1 MLLHDTVI
9 RRLLTDELLKDFI
22 IIIIINALKSD
33 QFFSFFPFLHHRFSS
48 RWRSADEQN
57 KMFKTKC
64 LSAGSALLFASS
76 SLAPTQ
82 KLDWPCS
89 S

>member
-9 RRLLTDELLKDFI
+9 ARLLTDELLKDFI
-22 IIIIINALKSD
+22 INALKSG
-33 QFFSFFPFLHHRFSS
+33 QFFSCFLSLHHRFSS

-57 KMFKTKC
+57 KIFETKC
-64 LSAGSALLFASS
+64 SSAGSALLFASS

-82 KLDWPCS
+82 ELDWPYS